1 MKIIFFLISFMLIIS
16 CSNKKSFNNKESL
29 VDEITVKEYSSN
41 SVVKEKFL
49 EFYDLNILLENNPQ
63 FTENIKE
70 RLNHFKLDSSKV
82 LYLQKTSKIKDI
94 KIIKHNSE
102 TTFKILFNLET
113 GNLKQR
119 DSVLAKF
126 FEEEIIIE
134 CHKNLK
140 TKSVSSHRYIFS
152 LK

>member
-94 KIIKHNSE
+94 KINIEGADSFRVTKDRLIVSTQFGDFSE
-102 TTFKILFNLET
+102 KL
-113 GNLKQR
+113 
-119 DSVLAKF
+119 
-126 FEEEIIIE
+126 
-134 CHKNLK
+134 
-140 TKSVSSHRYIFS
+140 
-152 LK
+152 

>member
-134 CHKNLK
+134 DTI
-140 TKSVSSHRYIFS
+140 TKSTKVKFS
-152 LK
+152 RFN